1 MADALDLGSGAER
14 RAGSSPASLIR
25 KVGSMDVG
33 GFVRMT
39 TGKIELTIR
48 EVIDMLRR
56 LPEEDMD
63 KRLILTMDGIERG
76 IDDIQDKNRNSV
88 MWD

>member
-1 MADALDLGSGAER
+1 
-14 RAGSSPASLIR
+14 
-25 KVGSMDVG
+25 MDVG